1 MGKLQRISLV
11 GFSVEIL
18 KIIFHIMETLMYKI
32 VDFGSFSQSHKT
44 TFGLHI
50 SAKSYFEMFVPFKLT
65 LLQISGIGVLKQQL
79 LIGTEL
85 FPSSLVYE
93 IHHF

>member
-1 MGKLQRISLV
+1 MGGPLWANCS

-18 KIIFHIMETLMYKI
+18 KSIFHIVDTLLYKI
-32 VDFGSFSQSHKT
+32 ADFGSFSQSHKT

-50 SAKSYFEMFVPFKLT
+50 SAKSNVEMFVSFKLT

-79 LIGTEL
+79 LIGTAL
-85 FPSSLVYE
+85 FPYSLVYE